1 MLGTECKGA
10 PLYSLQYAPMK
21 KAALLSG
28 ALVVPSSWTLG
39 TSVGKGVGSTYGL
52 DDKPGSWMG
61 DAIVADS
68 ENECSQHRPSC
79 HCHNL
84 TGKEMLSHGSTGTT
98 GID

>member
-1 MLGTECKGA
+1 
-10 PLYSLQYAPMK
+10 MK

-68 ENECSQHRPSC
+68 EDECSQHRLVAIAIFYPGRKC
-79 HCHNL
+79 YL
-84 TGKEMLSHGSTGTT
+84 TAALVHQLSRVAIGTHAVSYRSPA
-98 GID
+98 